1 MVRPMRG
8 FIDLHSHFVA
18 GIDDG
23 APSFEV
29 SAAMLRALRA
39 IGFDKVIA
47 TPHMRPELFDN
58 DKPALEAAYERTRGA
73 LSTEPDL
80 PATDLGCEHFFDET
94 VYRRLISGGALPYPG
109 GRAALIEF
117 HGLDFPPAI
126 GARLQDVR
134 RARLLPVIAHPERY
148 RCFWQ
153 RTAELERL
161 VDSGCALLLDTA
173 ALVGKYGREPQR
185 AAEHLLEQGLYHAAC
200 SDAHRPSDA
209 DAVAQGMA
217 RIADLY
223 GDDELDFLFKEGPA
237 ALLEGRQPEG

>member
-1 MVRPMRG
+1 MRG

-18 GIDDG
+18 NIDDG
-23 APSFEV
+23 APSLED
-29 SAAMLRALRA
+29 SAAMLRALRS
-39 IGFDKVIA
+39 IGFDTVIA

-58 DKPALEAAYERTRGA
+58 DRSALEAAYERTRLA
-73 LSTEPDL
+73 LAAEGEL
-80 PATDLGCEHFFDET
+80 PATALGCEHFFDEA
-94 VYRRLISGGALPYPG
+94 VYRRLVSGEALPYPG

-126 GARLQDVR
+126 AARLFDVR
-134 RARLLPVIAHPERY
+134 RERLLPVIAHPERY

-153 RTAELERL
+153 RTDELERL
-161 VDSGCALLLDTA
+161 VDAGCALLLDTA

-185 AAEHLLEQGLYHAAC
+185 AAERLLELELYHAAC

-209 DAVAQGMA
+209 AAVAQGMA
-217 RIADLY
+217 RIQALY
-223 GDDELDFLFKEGPA
+223 GADELEFLFKEGPA